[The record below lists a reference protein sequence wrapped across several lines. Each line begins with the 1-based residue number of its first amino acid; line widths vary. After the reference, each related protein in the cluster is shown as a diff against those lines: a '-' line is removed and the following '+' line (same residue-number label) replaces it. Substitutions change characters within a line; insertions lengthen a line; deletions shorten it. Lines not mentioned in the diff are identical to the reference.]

1 VTERWRGAFGPR
13 HAGCVEDRCLSPNDR
28 HTRLLHVA
36 DRDDVLGDLFNQC
49 HVTIPAASY
58 PRGCV
63 AACPERFL
71 RKKKATRSAKRKRQ
85 RRWPVGQAV
94 SWMGRFGYAARGG
107 IYFMV
112 GLSAGLTMIDPSHK
126 PGGFTESLKALQHGW
141 VGGAVLTLLAAGM
154 ACFAGWLTAAAVYRR
169 DHPGHAHIVLVAGM
183 LGDAVVYVAFMASV
197 LGMVFGAHAGGDS
210 ELQSWI
216 AWTIAKPVGAT
227 LVGLTGMVVGACGLW
242 LIGWGVV
249 GDIEGPLE
257 LPPLEKQLMLPIGRY
272 GTAGR
277 GAAIT
282 LIGAYLLVS
291 AIHGNPREAHELGGV
306 LKETRALPFG
316 AAIIGAFALAF
327 IGSAVLDFV
336 VAAFRHFN
344 PRQP

>member
-1 VTERWRGAFGPR
+1 MRSG
-13 HAGCVEDRCLSPNDR
+13 
-28 HTRLLHVA
+28 
-36 DRDDVLGDLFNQC
+36 
-49 HVTIPAASY
+49 
-58 PRGCV
+58 
-63 AACPERFL
+63 FL

-85 RRWPVGQAV
+85 PWPMDWAAN
-94 SWMGRFGYAARGG
+94 WMGRFGYAARGG
-107 IYFMV
+107 IYLLV
-112 GLSAGLTMIDPSHK
+112 GLSAGLTTIDPSHK

-141 VGGAVLTLLAAGM
+141 AGGAVLVLLAAGM

-169 DHPGHAHIVLVAGM
+169 DHPGYAHIALVAGM

-197 LGMVFGAHAGGDS
+197 VGMVFGAHAGGDS

-216 AWTIAKPVGAT
+216 AWAIATPFGAV
-227 LVGLTGMVVGACGLW
+227 LAGLTGVVVGACGLW
-242 LIGWGVV
+242 LIGWGMV

-257 LPPLEKQLMLPIGRY
+257 LPPLEKELVLPIGRY

-291 AIHGNPREAHELGGV
+291 AIHGDPRQAHELGGV
-306 LKETRALPFG
+306 LKEMRALPFG
-316 AAIIGAFALAF
+316 AAITGAFALAF